1 VSNKYGVP
9 SMLNGKSNPEYR
21 RRQYSACREEILEK
35 TTAYYYAHRDKAIAR
50 RKAAYHKDRDATVKR
65 RREYTREH
73 RDEIRESQRL
83 WRLEHGDEVRAR
95 NRAAYHNGQKRSH
108 RANKYRVMLVSMLY
122 QRDGDLC
129 ELCGQRVSTEDAS
142 VDHIIQ
148 VSDGGP
154 HEATNIRLTHLLCN
168 IRRSRTVI
176 DSPFAES
183 TPRPSGGCSTER

>member
-1 VSNKYGVP
+1 VSSKYGVP
-9 SMLNGKSNPEYR
+9 STLDGKSNPEYR
-21 RRQYSACREEILEK
+21 RRQYAARREDILEK

-108 RANKYRVMLVSMLY
+108 RANKYRVCCTSETGTCASFAVNGFQPRMLPWTTSFKSPMAVPTR
-122 QRDGDLC
+122 QR
-129 ELCGQRVSTEDAS
+129 
-142 VDHIIQ
+142 I
-148 VSDGGP
+148 
-154 HEATNIRLTHLLCN
+154 
-168 IRRSRTVI
+168 
-176 DSPFAES
+176 
-183 TPRPSGGCSTER
+183 SG

>member
-129 ELCGQRVSTEDAS
+129 GLCGEPVAPVDAS
-142 VDHIIQ
+142 VDHIVQ
-148 VSDGGP
+148 VADGGP
-154 HEATNIRLTHLLCN
+154 HSATNIRLTHLSCN
-168 IRRSRTVI
+168 IRRPRTTT
-176 DSPFAES
+176 D
-183 TPRPSGGCSTER
+183 